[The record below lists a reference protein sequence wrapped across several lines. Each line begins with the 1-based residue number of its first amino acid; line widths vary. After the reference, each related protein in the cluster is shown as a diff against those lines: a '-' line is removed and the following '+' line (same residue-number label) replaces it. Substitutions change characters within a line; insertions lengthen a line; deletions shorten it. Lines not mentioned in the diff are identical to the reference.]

1 MPSSSLTRKTKSKI
15 KTKMDLK
22 KTRKNCQ
29 DKYCTEYTKN
39 IIKIGNTFGEGAL
52 KIIKKKLD
60 TLAKKKN
67 KTEKEEKELKERKQT
82 FDKMV
87 KEIRQKLK
95 DKKEIQKRINHNM
108 EDCAT
113 KYCDP
118 ECKGTIFETRK
129 DLSPE
134 LQEKYKDNPA
144 LITFFKNRKKEL
156 FKGRKTV
163 LKDGFYYKMKPK
175 TRKALEK
182 KGAISGCIEMD
193 F

>member
-1 MPSSSLTRKTKSKI
+1 MPSASPTRKKDSKI
-15 KTKMDLK
+15 KDLR

-29 DKYCTEYTKN
+29 ETYCTEYAKN
-39 IIKIGNTFGEGAL
+39 IIKIGNAFGETTL
-52 KIIKKKLD
+52 KMVKKRLD

-67 KTEKEEKELKERKQT
+67 KSVEEEKELVERKRK
-82 FDKMV
+82 FDQMV

-95 DKKEIQKRINHNM
+95 DKKEIQKRIKQNIEGCSELFCN
-108 EDCAT
+108 
-113 KYCDP
+113 P
-118 ECKGTIFETRK
+118 ECKGTLYETRD

-134 LQEKYKDNPA
+134 LQKKYKSMPEW
-144 LITFFKNRKKEL
+144 ITSYKNRKKEL

-175 TRKALEK
+175 TRKGLEK
-182 KGAISGCIEMD
+182 KGAISGCIEMA

>member
-1 MPSSSLTRKTKSKI
+1 MPTSLTRKKDSKI
-15 KTKMDLK
+15 KDLR

-29 DKYCTEYTKN
+29 EIYCTEYAKN
-39 IIKIGNTFGEGAL
+39 IIKIGNALGETTL
-52 KIIKKKLD
+52 KMVKKRLD

-67 KTEKEEKELKERKQT
+67 KSVEEEKELVERKRK
-82 FDKMV
+82 FDQMV

-95 DKKEIQKRINHNM
+95 DKKEIQKRIKQNIEGCSERFCN
-108 EDCAT
+108 
-113 KYCDP
+113 P
-118 ECKGTIFETRK
+118 ECTGTIFETRE

-134 LQEKYKDNPA
+134 FRKKYKAMPE
-144 LITFFKNRKKEL
+144 LLTSYKNMKKEL

-175 TRKALEK
+175 TRKGLEK

>member
-1 MPSSSLTRKTKSKI
+1 MPSSSLTRKKDSKI
-15 KTKMDLK
+15 KDLR

-29 DKYCTEYTKN
+29 ETYCTEYAKN
-39 IIKIGNTFGEGAL
+39 IIKIGNALGETTL
-52 KIIKKKLD
+52 KMVKKRLD

-67 KTEKEEKELKERKQT
+67 KSVEEEKELIERKRK
-82 FDKMV
+82 FDQMV

-95 DKKEIQKRINHNM
+95 DKKEIQKRIKNNIKSCS
-108 EDCAT
+108 EIFCN
-113 KYCDP
+113 P
-118 ECKGTIFETRK
+118 ECTGTIFETRD

-134 LQEKYKDNPA
+134 FRKKYKAMPE
-144 LITFFKNRKKEL
+144 LLTSYKNMKKEL

-175 TRKALEK
+175 TRKESEK
-182 KGAISGCIEMD
+182 KGAISGCIEMA

>member
-1 MPSSSLTRKTKSKI
+1 MPSSLTRKKDSKI
-15 KTKMDLK
+15 KDKDLN

-29 DKYCTEYTKN
+29 ETYCTEYAKN
-39 IIKIGNTFGEGAL
+39 IIKIGNALGETTL
-52 KIIKKKLD
+52 KMVKKRLD

-67 KTEKEEKELKERKQT
+67 KSVEEEKELVERKRK
-82 FDKMV
+82 FDQMV

-95 DKKEIQKRINHNM
+95 DKKEIQKRIKLNM
-108 EDCAT
+108 KDCAQ
-113 KYCDP
+113 KFCNP
-118 ECKGTIFETRK
+118 ECKGTIFETRD

-134 LQEKYKDNPA
+134 LQKKYKSMPE
-144 LITFFKNRKKEL
+144 LLTSYKNLKKEL

-175 TRKALEK
+175 TRKESEK
-182 KGAISGCIEMD
+182 KGAISGCIEMA

>member
-1 MPSSSLTRKTKSKI
+1 MPVASITRKKDSKTPI
-15 KTKMDLK
+15 SRKTM
-22 KTRKNCQ
+22 KNCQ
-29 DKYCTEYTKN
+29 DTYCTEYTNN
-39 IIKIGNTFGEGAL
+39 IIKIGNALGETSL
-52 KIIKKKLD
+52 KMMKKKLD

-67 KTEKEEKELKERKQT
+67 KSEEEEKELKEKKRN
-82 FDKMV
+82 FDQMV
-87 KEIRQKLK
+87 KGIRQKLK
-95 DKKEIQKRINHNM
+95 DKKEIQKRIKLNM
-108 EDCAT
+108 KGCAQ
-113 KYCDP
+113 KFCNP

-134 LQEKYKDNPA
+134 LKAEYKDFPGFINV
-144 LITFFKNRKKEL
+144 LKIRKKEL

-175 TRKALEK
+175 TRKASEK

>member
-1 MPSSSLTRKTKSKI
+1 MPSSLTRKTKTPISR
-15 KTKMDLK
+15 KTM
-22 KTRKNCQ
+22 KNCQ
-29 DKYCTEYTKN
+29 DTYCTEYTNN
-39 IIKIGNTFGEGAL
+39 IIKIGNALGEASL

-67 KTEKEEKELKERKQT
+67 KTVQEEEELVERKQKY
-82 FDKMV
+82 DKMV

-95 DKKEIQKRINHNM
+95 DKKEIQKRVKSNM
-108 EDCAT
+108 KDCAQ
-113 KYCDP
+113 KFCNP
-118 ECKGTIFETRK
+118 ECKGTIFETRD

-134 LQEKYKDNPA
+134 LKAEYKDFPGFINV
-144 LITFFKNRKKEL
+144 LKIRKKEL

-175 TRKALEK
+175 TRKASEK